1 MLRLA
6 GALALA
12 VGAVGLLGYLR
23 VVGKGPFAT
32 PAERHLR
39 AMKDRVAAPDS
50 FAPIGFDGMIALPRR
65 RPLDEYAAI
74 ERRGVVLGGYVQ
86 SMFRSPDG
94 DFHVELVP
102 RNPGPDGRLVGGV
115 SAEVTP
121 QWRHGSRAWE
131 YERLVAT
138 FRPLE
143 GGRGHFEDPPRRVRI
158 SGWLLYDFEYEGV
171 TPRVGRARRTQ
182 WEIHPVTAI
191 EVWDDSTGTFAEL
204 AR

>member
-65 RPLDEYAAI
+65 RL
-74 ERRGVVLGGYVQ
+74 
-86 SMFRSPDG
+86 STS
-94 DFHVELVP
+94 
-102 RNPGPDGRLVGGV
+102 
-115 SAEVTP
+115 TP
-121 QWRHGSRAWE
+121 QSSGAASSWVATSRACS
-131 YERLVAT
+131 A
-138 FRPLE
+138 
-143 GGRGHFEDPPRRVRI
+143 PP
-158 SGWLLYDFEYEGV
+158 
-171 TPRVGRARRTQ
+171 A
-182 WEIHPVTAI
+182 EIHPVTAI
-191 EVWDDSTGTFAEL
+191 EVWDDSTGIFAEL